1 MGDPRRQ
8 DARMTDGI
16 VSRRI
21 GIAVA
26 LLGVAAVG
34 VTAMLLS
41 PWLGPG
47 SLALLFILPVMIAAA
62 RGGLVAGLVA
72 AGGGAVAFN
81 FFVIEPRFTL
91 RIADPDNVATTL
103 VLLLVAGAVS
113 QLAGRLRA
121 AREAAEALAADQ
133 RRLAM
138 LERAMTDAGDQGAAL
153 ALLIDAVTTAFAVDA
168 AALGEPDIAGAA
180 PLDRAA
186 GEWALANGEPAGR
199 GSGVIDSADRLY
211 WPVVAGGERVALIA
225 LSRVDG
231 APPVPAGRRAL
242 IRGMIAAAAQTIGRL
257 RLAEQQAAIREE
269 RRRSELSAALLSS
282 VGHDLRTP
290 LTVILGEGRALAGG
304 GTIVAEAQRLARRID
319 NLLGMARVEGGA
331 VAVAIEPV
339 DLTDAVAS
347 VLDDAAGMLAGR
359 DVTVTI
365 APDAPLVQ
373 ADPGLLHH
381 VLLNLIDNAAKF
393 SGGPIAIVVEGAVLT
408 VSDAGPGIPAG
419 HEDDVFTRFRRFAGS
434 DRDGGSGLGLA
445 IVRAFSQAFGAR
457 VTAANRPGG
466 GAIFTVGFRIA

>member
-1 MGDPRRQ
+1 MPDRPLQ
-8 DARMTDGI
+8 DRIA
-16 VSRRI
+16 SRRI
-21 GIAVA
+21 GIGVALASVAAVAGVA
-26 LLGVAAVG
+26 LL
-34 VTAMLLS
+34 LS
-41 PWLGPG
+41 PYLGAG
-47 SLALLFILPVMIAAA
+47 SLALLFILPVMLAAA
-62 RGGLVAGLVA
+62 QGGLVAGLVA
-72 AGGGAVAFN
+72 AAAGAVAFN

-133 RRLAM
+133 RRLAV
-138 LERAMTDAGDQGAAL
+138 LERALTDAGDQGAAL
-153 ALLIDAVTTAFAVDA
+153 ALLIDAVTGAFAVDA
-168 AALGEPDIAGAA
+168 AALGEPDIADAA

-186 GEWALANGEPAGR
+186 AEWALANGEAAGR
-199 GSGVIDSADRLY
+199 GSGVIGGADRLY
-211 WPVVAGGERVALIA
+211 VPLVTGGERVALIA
-225 LSRVDG
+225 LSRADG
-231 APPVPAGRRAL
+231 ASPVPSGRGAL
-242 IRGMIAAAAQTIGRL
+242 GRGMVAAAAQTIGRL

-290 LTVILGEGRALAGG
+290 LTVILGEGQALPGG
-304 GTIVAEAQRLARRID
+304 TTIVAEAQRLARRID

-347 VLDDAAGMLAGR
+347 VLDDAAGVLGGR
-359 DVTVTI
+359 AVSVSI
-365 APDAPLVQ
+365 APDAPLVR

-393 SGGPIAIVVEGAVLT
+393 STGPIAVSVEGAVLA
-408 VSDAGPGIPAG
+408 VADAGPGIPAG
-419 HEDDVFTRFRRFAGS
+419 HEEDVFTRFRRFAGS

-445 IVRAFSQAFGAR
+445 IVRAFSHAFGAK

-466 GAIFTVGFRIA
+466 GAVFTVAFQLA